1 MDLRAHSPEVRFG
14 NYVSI
19 MRNMYLTSSVALATI
34 AFSDR
39 FQKQYQPLVRIG
51 GTLILLYAALLGFYS
66 ARNFNSYLHYLTT
79 QVKDDEH
86 AYFVQRI
93 PQWRM
98 WVYINYGYVIV
109 AIALAVLYFN
119 IKILN

>member
-1 MDLRAHSPEVRFG
+1 MYIRAHSPEVRFG

-39 FQKQYQPLVRIG
+39 FQKKYQTLVRIG
-51 GTLILLYAALLGFYS
+51 GTLILLYSALIGFYS
-66 ARNFNSYLHYLTT
+66 ARNFNSYLDYLST

-86 AYFVQRI
+86 AYFIQRI
-93 PQWRM
+93 SQWRM
-98 WVYINYGYVIV
+98 WVYINYGYVLV
-109 AIALAVLYFN
+109 AISLAVLYFT
-119 IKILN
+119 IKVLH